1 LGPLITCKDASRLI
15 SQMQDAKLS
24 VRERLLVR
32 LHLALC
38 DACQRFQGQ
47 VALLRNAMRRYK
59 D

>member
-1 LGPLITCKDASRLI
+1 
-15 SQMQDAKLS
+15 MQDAKLS

-38 DACQRFQGQ
+38 DACQRFERQ